1 MEKFKNVY
9 QDAALMKKV
18 LLNEADEMEQRELDK
33 RLAANPELQKVYE
46 QLQNG
51 ETLKTAF
58 AEYQQYSSRKAYES
72 FLQHVGD
79 TTVQTSKPKLLR
91 MRWYAVAAAVVLA
104 MGVSFYMLNT
114 DLPVEKQEVG
124 RPLIQP
130 GSSQAK
136 LTLPDGSMIDVN
148 QKKDVSVMVDGVQVQ
163 YKKGVLSYQPSQ
175 HKLQEETQG
184 DRTAQTNELI
194 IPRGGENTVI
204 LADGTTVY
212 MNAGSRLIYP
222 VRFVGKQR
230 VVTLE
235 GEAYFDV
242 VKDEEHPFVVHTH
255 LGEVTVLGTSFNVNA
270 YAGAGKCYTTLVEG
284 KVTFSAPNQKTVTLQ
299 PGEQAIV
306 SAEGVEK
313 HTVDIDEYIG
323 WIKGVYTFNNCSLED
338 IMKTFERWYDIQVYF
353 ETPALRHITYTG
365 NLKRY
370 NTINSLLDAL
380 ELTGDLTY
388 KINGRNILIYDKT
401 KELE

>member
-91 MRWYAVAAAVVLA
+91 MRWYAAAAAVVLA

-114 DLPVEKQEVG
+114 DLPIEKQEVG

-130 GSSQAK
+130 GSSQAQ

-163 YKKGVLSYQPSQ
+163 YKKGVLSYQPS
-175 HKLQEETQG
+175 TQIT
-184 DRTAQTNELI
+184 R
-194 IPRGGENTVI
+194 RNT
-204 LADGTTVY
+204 
-212 MNAGSRLIYP
+212 
-222 VRFVGKQR
+222 
-230 VVTLE
+230 
-235 GEAYFDV
+235 
-242 VKDEEHPFVVHTH
+242 
-255 LGEVTVLGTSFNVNA
+255 
-270 YAGAGKCYTTLVEG
+270 
-284 KVTFSAPNQKTVTLQ
+284 
-299 PGEQAIV
+299 
-306 SAEGVEK
+306 
-313 HTVDIDEYIG
+313 
-323 WIKGVYTFNNCSLED
+323 
-338 IMKTFERWYDIQVYF
+338 
-353 ETPALRHITYTG
+353 
-365 NLKRY
+365 
-370 NTINSLLDAL
+370 
-380 ELTGDLTY
+380 
-388 KINGRNILIYDKT
+388 GR
-401 KELE
+401 